1 MRRNN
6 WTYSRICSHHFVSG
20 KSVNMKGD
28 IDYIPTVFVFK
39 KMSQKEK
46 QQIND
51 SEKRSI
57 HQVLEVFM

>member
-1 MRRNN
+1 MHCF
-6 WTYSRICSHHFVSG
+6 IG

-57 HQVLEVFM
+57 HQVLEVFMYII